1 MGGKLTDTMTRMDL
15 SEIKSPKGRPCLTV
29 SVGKDM
35 GTMVLLQ
42 GLISIG
48 RSPESSIIIDDELV
62 SWDHCCV
69 INLNGRISLKDNNS
83 RNGVFVDG
91 EKVEHCELDIGS
103 NIQIGDTVMKLEL
116 LSETEVEFRQ
126 SLYTRANMDLLTGAY
141 NRHYF
146 QENARQELLLS
157 KRENMAMKIVMMDLD
172 HFKDVNDKYG
182 HLAGDYILSEV
193 ANIIRNSIRDY
204 DLFCRYGGEE
214 FILML
219 KGTIL
224 FDDAEKLCERIR
236 RQIEERHFEYGGNSI
251 KLTIS
256 IGGCFQE
263 DTQPLTLED
272 IIFKAD
278 KALYESKRRGRNRIT
293 MCKYNSVH
301 TSTAKI
307 PRPTH

>member
-1 MGGKLTDTMTRMDL
+1 MGGKLTQTMTKMDM

-35 GTMVLLQ
+35 GMMVLLQ
-42 GLISIG
+42 GLVSIG

-91 EKVEHCELDIGS
+91 EKVEHCELSIGS

-157 KRENMAMKIVMMDLD
+157 KRENFALKIVMMDLD

-182 HLAGDYILSEV
+182 HLAGDYVLSE
-193 ANIIRNSIRDY
+193 AAAIIRNSIRDY

-219 KGTIL
+219 KGTIS
-224 FDDAEKLCERIR
+224 FDDTEKLCERIR
-236 RQIEERHFEYGGNSI
+236 RQIEDRHFEYGGSSI

-256 IGGCFQE
+256 IGACFQE
-263 DTQPLTLED
+263 DTQALTIED

-293 MCKYNSVH
+293 MCKYTSIH
-301 TSTAKI
+301 TSTTKI
-307 PRPTH
+307 PRP